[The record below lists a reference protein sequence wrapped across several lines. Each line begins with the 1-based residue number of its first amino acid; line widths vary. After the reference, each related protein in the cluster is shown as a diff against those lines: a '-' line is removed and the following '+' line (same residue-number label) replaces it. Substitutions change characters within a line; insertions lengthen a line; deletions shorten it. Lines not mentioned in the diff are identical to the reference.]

1 MVKCKK
7 VKEGKNM
14 NLSIDIEDYKLNIR
28 AGGLIIHNNKILAH
42 KNINKDH
49 YCIPGGRIELGEN
62 SETTIKREIQEELGK
77 DIDILKYSSTI
88 ENFFYMNEKKYHE
101 LYFLYRVEF
110 KNEEDKKI
118 EYTMHNIEGK
128 DYLQYEW
135 LDIDKIDEYN
145 ILPECLKDML
155 KKDNMPTHVI
165 NEEI

>member
-1 MVKCKK
+1 MD
-7 VKEGKNM
+7 
-14 NLSIDIEDYKLNIR
+14 LSIDIEDYKLNIR
-28 AGGLIIHNNKILAH
+28 AGGLFIHNNKILAH

-88 ENFFYMNEKKYHE
+88 ENFFYMNKKKYHE

-165 NEEI
+165 NEKI

>member
-1 MVKCKK
+1 MD
-7 VKEGKNM
+7 
-14 NLSIDIEDYKLNIR
+14 LSIDIEDYKLNIR

-77 DIDILKYSSTI
+77 DIDILKYLSTI

-101 LYFLYRVEF
+101 LYFLYRIEF

-118 EYTMHNIEGK
+118 EYTMHNMEGK

>member
-1 MVKCKK
+1 MD
-7 VKEGKNM
+7 
-14 NLSIDIEDYKLNIR
+14 LSIDIEDYKLNIR

-77 DIDILKYSSTI
+77 DIDILKYLSTI

-101 LYFLYRVEF
+101 LYFLYRIEF

-118 EYTMHNIEGK
+118 EYTMHNMEGK

-165 NEEI
+165 NEKI

>member
-1 MVKCKK
+1 MD
-7 VKEGKNM
+7 
-14 NLSIDIEDYKLNIR
+14 LSIDIEDYKLNIR
-28 AGGLIIHNNKILAH
+28 TGGLIIHNNKILAH

-77 DIDILKYSSTI
+77 DIDMLKYSSTI

-118 EYTMHNIEGK
+118 EYTMHNMEGK

-155 KKDNMPTHVI
+155 KKDHMPTHVI

>member
-1 MVKCKK
+1 
-7 VKEGKNM
+7 M

-118 EYTMHNIEGK
+118 EYTMHNMEGK

-165 NEEI
+165 NEKI

>member
-1 MVKCKK
+1 MD
-7 VKEGKNM
+7 
-14 NLSIDIEDYKLNIR
+14 LSIDIEDYKLNIR

-118 EYTMHNIEGK
+118 EYIMHNMEGK

>member
-1 MVKCKK
+1 MD
-7 VKEGKNM
+7 
-14 NLSIDIEDYKLNIR
+14 LSIDIEDYKLNIR

>member
-1 MVKCKK
+1 MD
-7 VKEGKNM
+7 
-14 NLSIDIEDYKLNIR
+14 LSIDIEDYKLNIR

-101 LYFLYRVEF
+101 LYFLYRIEF

-118 EYTMHNIEGK
+118 EYIMHNMEGK

-155 KKDNMPTHVI
+155 KKENMPTHVI
-165 NEEI
+165 NEKI

>member
-1 MVKCKK
+1 
-7 VKEGKNM
+7 M

-165 NEEI
+165 NEKI

>member
-1 MVKCKK
+1 
-7 VKEGKNM
+7 M

-49 YCIPGGRIELGEN
+49 YCLPGGRIELGEN

-118 EYTMHNIEGK
+118 EYTMHNMEGK

-165 NEEI
+165 NEKI

>member
-1 MVKCKK
+1 MD
-7 VKEGKNM
+7 
-14 NLSIDIEDYKLNIR
+14 LSIDIEDYKLNIR

-101 LYFLYRVEF
+101 LYFLYRIEF

-118 EYTMHNIEGK
+118 EYTMHNMEGK

-165 NEEI
+165 NEKI

>member
-1 MVKCKK
+1 MD
-7 VKEGKNM
+7 
-14 NLSIDIEDYKLNIR
+14 LSIDIEDYKLNIR

-77 DIDILKYSSTI
+77 DIDILKYLSTI

-101 LYFLYRVEF
+101 LYFLYRIEF

-118 EYTMHNIEGK
+118 EYTMHNMEGK

-145 ILPECLKDML
+145 ILQECLKDML
-155 KKDNMPTHVI
+155 KKENMPTHVI

>member
-1 MVKCKK
+1 MD
-7 VKEGKNM
+7 
-14 NLSIDIEDYKLNIR
+14 LSIDIEDYKLNIR

-118 EYTMHNIEGK
+118 EYTMHNMEGK

>member
-1 MVKCKK
+1 
-7 VKEGKNM
+7 M

-101 LYFLYRVEF
+101 LYFRYRVEF

>member
-1 MVKCKK
+1 
-7 VKEGKNM
+7 M

-49 YCIPGGRIELGEN
+49 YCIPGWRIELGEN

-135 LDIDKIDEYN
+135 IEINKIDEYPL
-145 ILPECLKDML
+145 LPRAVKGVLKENKFPIHKINNDL
-155 KKDNMPTHVI
+155 K
-165 NEEI
+165 

>member
-1 MVKCKK
+1 
-7 VKEGKNM
+7 M

-118 EYTMHNIEGK
+118 YA
-128 DYLQYEW
+128 
-135 LDIDKIDEYN
+135 
-145 ILPECLKDML
+145 
-155 KKDNMPTHVI
+155 
-165 NEEI
+165 

>member
-1 MVKCKK
+1 MD
-7 VKEGKNM
+7 
-14 NLSIDIEDYKLNIR
+14 LSIDIEDYKLNIR

-118 EYTMHNIEGK
+118 EYTMHNMEGK

-165 NEEI
+165 NEKI

>member
-1 MVKCKK
+1 MD
-7 VKEGKNM
+7 
-14 NLSIDIEDYKLNIR
+14 LSVDIEDYKLNIR

-110 KNEEDKKI
+110 KNEEDKNI
-118 EYTMHNIEGK
+118 EYTMHNMEGK

>member
-7 VKEGKNM
+7 IKEGKNM
-14 NLSIDIEDYKLNIR
+14 DLSIDIEDYKLNIR

-165 NEEI
+165 NEKI

>member
-1 MVKCKK
+1 MD
-7 VKEGKNM
+7 
-14 NLSIDIEDYKLNIR
+14 LSIDIEDYKLNIR

-101 LYFLYRVEF
+101 LYFLYRIEF

-118 EYTMHNIEGK
+118 EYTMHNMEGK

>member
-1 MVKCKK
+1 MD
-7 VKEGKNM
+7 
-14 NLSIDIEDYKLNIR
+14 LSIDIEDYKLNIR

-62 SETTIKREIQEELGK
+62 SETTIKREVQEELGK

>member
-1 MVKCKK
+1 
-7 VKEGKNM
+7 M

>member
-1 MVKCKK
+1 MD
-7 VKEGKNM
+7 
-14 NLSIDIEDYKLNIR
+14 LSIDIEDYKLNIR

-165 NEEI
+165 NEKI

>member
-1 MVKCKK
+1 MD
-7 VKEGKNM
+7 
-14 NLSIDIEDYKLNIR
+14 LSIDIEDYKLNIR

-42 KNINKDH
+42 KNVNKDH

-62 SETTIKREIQEELGK
+62 SENTIKREIQEELGK
-77 DIDILKYSSTI
+77 DIDILEFSSTI

-101 LYFLYRVEF
+101 LYFLYKVEF
-110 KNEEDKKI
+110 KNEDDKKI
-118 EYTMHNIEGK
+118 DYTMHNKEGK

-155 KKDNMPTHVI
+155 KKDNMPIHMI

>member
-1 MVKCKK
+1 MD
-7 VKEGKNM
+7 
-14 NLSIDIEDYKLNIR
+14 LSIDIEDYKLNIR

-49 YCIPGGRIELGEN
+49 YCIHGGRIELGEN

-118 EYTMHNIEGK
+118 EYTMHNMEGK

-165 NEEI
+165 NEKI

>member
-1 MVKCKK
+1 MD
-7 VKEGKNM
+7 
-14 NLSIDIEDYKLNIR
+14 LSIDIEDYKLNIR
-28 AGGLIIHNNKILAH
+28 AGGLIIHNNKILVH

-77 DIDILKYSSTI
+77 DIDILKYLSTI

-101 LYFLYRVEF
+101 LYFLYRIEL

-118 EYTMHNIEGK
+118 EYTMHNMEGK

-165 NEEI
+165 DEEI

>member
-1 MVKCKK
+1 MD
-7 VKEGKNM
+7 
-14 NLSIDIEDYKLNIR
+14 LSIDIEDYKLNIR

-88 ENFFYMNEKKYHE
+88 ENFFYMNKKKYHE

-165 NEEI
+165 NEKI

>member
-1 MVKCKK
+1 MD
-7 VKEGKNM
+7 
-14 NLSIDIEDYKLNIR
+14 LSIDIEDYKLNIR

-77 DIDILKYSSTI
+77 NIDILKYSSTI

-101 LYFLYRVEF
+101 LYFLYRIEF

-118 EYTMHNIEGK
+118 EYTMHNMEGK

-165 NEEI
+165 NE

>member
-1 MVKCKK
+1 MD
-7 VKEGKNM
+7 
-14 NLSIDIEDYKLNIR
+14 LSIDIEDYKLNIR

-77 DIDILKYSSTI
+77 DIDMLKYSSTI

-118 EYTMHNIEGK
+118 EYTMHNMEGK

-155 KKDNMPTHVI
+155 KKDHMPTHVI

>member
-1 MVKCKK
+1 MD
-7 VKEGKNM
+7 
-14 NLSIDIEDYKLNIR
+14 LSIDIEDYKLNIR

-155 KKDNMPTHVI
+155 KKDNIPTHVI

>member
-1 MVKCKK
+1 MD
-7 VKEGKNM
+7 
-14 NLSIDIEDYKLNIR
+14 LSIDIEDYKLNIR

-49 YCIPGGRIELGEN
+49 YRIPGGRIELGEN

-101 LYFLYRVEF
+101 LYFLYRIEF

-118 EYTMHNIEGK
+118 EYTMHNMEGK

-165 NEEI
+165 NEKI